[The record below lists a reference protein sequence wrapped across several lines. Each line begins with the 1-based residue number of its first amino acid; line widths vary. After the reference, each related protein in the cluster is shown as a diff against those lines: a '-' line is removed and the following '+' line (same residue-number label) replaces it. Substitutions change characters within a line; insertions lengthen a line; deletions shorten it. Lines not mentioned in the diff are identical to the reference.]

1 MKSPRRPAVPG
12 SGCPTLVLFTR
23 YPRPGQTKTRLI
35 PALGPEGAARAHQE
49 MTEHTMNRLR
59 RVVLEQRL
67 KFEVRFTGGSL
78 PEMQQWLGRAAIL
91 ISQPEGDL
99 GERLARTAAEAFAK
113 GATSIILV
121 GSDCPSLDSAHV
133 GIALDQLGRHPL
145 VFGPATDGG
154 YYLVGLSRPLPEL
167 FAGIHWGTQ
176 HVLAESI
183 ANAHRLGIKPFLL
196 PELADVDEPADLA
209 NWDRAQI
216 NSRTLSVIVPALNE
230 ASHLPTT
237 LASVARGQPDE
248 IRVVDGGSVDQTCD
262 VAVGFGAKII
272 SSSPGR
278 ARQMNQGAAGAR
290 GEILLFVHADTELPA
305 DYREPIIAA
314 LRCPGTV
321 GGAFSFRIRE
331 PFAGR
336 SLIEWFTNARS
347 RLWQMPF
354 GDQGL
359 FIRRWTFEYLG
370 GFPDI
375 ALMEDYEMVRRLRR
389 LGKVV
394 TLSQDARTSG
404 RRWLELG
411 LLRTTLIN
419 QLTIMG
425 YRLGIAPS
433 RLARFY
439 YHG

>member
-1 MKSPRRPAVPG
+1 
-12 SGCPTLVLFTR
+12 
-23 YPRPGQTKTRLI
+23 
-35 PALGPEGAARAHQE
+35 
-49 MTEHTMNRLR
+49 
-59 RVVLEQRL
+59 
-67 KFEVRFTGGSL
+67 
-78 PEMQQWLGRAAIL
+78 
-91 ISQPEGDL
+91 
-99 GERLARTAAEAFAK
+99 
-113 GATSIILV
+113 
-121 GSDCPSLDSAHV
+121 
-133 GIALDQLGRHPL
+133 
-145 VFGPATDGG
+145 
-154 YYLVGLSRPLPEL
+154 L

-183 ANAHRLGIKPFLL
+183 ANAHRLGVKPFLL

-230 ASHLPTT
+230 AGHLPAT
-237 LASVARGQPDE
+237 LASIARGQPDE
-248 IRVVDGGSVDQTCD
+248 IRVIDGGSVDQTSE

-305 DYREPIIAA
+305 DYREPIFAA

-321 GGAFSFRIRE
+321 GGAFRFRIRD

-336 SLIEWFTNARS
+336 ALIEWFANARS
-347 RLWQMPF
+347 RLCQMPF

-359 FIRRWTFEYLG
+359 FIRRWAFEYLG